1 MTDHILADMKLR
13 CNPLQGV
20 FFMSATIHTQDAS
33 VSSPVVLSHTD
44 QIPFLFSAIPYQLID
59 DEVFGDLK
67 GSHVKLILAID
78 RFRNLKLKQRKSDQM
93 LLSGWTIAISQQV
106 LADKCK
112 LRRPTVN
119 KLVEELIELG
129 LLEKEL
135 VGRSKKYRY
144 RLTFYDVTSKQV
156 WEMKS
161 NGIQDEEIHRMKQ
174 EIEELKQQIDDV
186 VETGSSCREN
196 EQTCVGNSDIH
207 IKDNLKDINIT
218 SSSYNS
224 KSGNQQQLE
233 FDQGVSGSSVIS
245 PNVSYDDDIREL
257 TEYWYLSKK
266 ARCYGHHHQ
275 YRLHN
280 FKGCVQDLIDHYQ
293 FDRQKSIEIL
303 KTCIELHSDTPDTPN
318 WYIKHHH
325 GLEYLNIA
333 MAQGANNPAMADGSS
348 LHQDAK
354 QQLHQYLRTYIQ
366 PLLRVGKP
374 LDLKDILDHVTI
386 RKPKLVQQLGTKQV
400 QYMVQDLLDITD

>member
-1 MTDHILADMKLR
+1 
-13 CNPLQGV
+13 
-20 FFMSATIHTQDAS
+20 MSTVRIQDAIA
-33 VSSPVVLSHTD
+33 SSPVSLSPAH

-78 RFRNLKLKQRKSDQM
+78 RFRNLKLKQRKSDQV

-112 LRRPTVN
+112 LQRPTVN

-135 VGRSKKYRY
+135 LGRSKKYRY
-144 RLTFYDVTSKQV
+144 RLTFYDVTSQQV
-156 WEMKS
+156 REMKS
-161 NGIQDEEIHRMKQ
+161 NRVEGIQDEEIQQLKQ
-174 EIEELKQQIDDV
+174 EIDELKQQIDNV
-186 VETGSSCREN
+186 VEDGSNCREN

-218 SSSYNS
+218 SSSHS
-224 KSGNQQQLE
+224 LKSENQQQLE
-233 FDQGVSGSSVIS
+233 FDQGASGSSVTS
-245 PNVSYDDDIREL
+245 ENASYGDDIREL

-275 YRLHN
+275 YRLQN

-303 KTCIELHSDTPDTPN
+303 KTCIELHVDTPDTPN
-318 WYIKHHH
+318 WYIKHHK
-325 GLEYLNIA
+325 GLEYLN
-333 MAQGANNPAMADGSS
+333 MAISRITVNTSTPVSDHESS
-348 LHQDAK
+348 RRIQD
-354 QQLHQYLRTYIQ
+354 YLRTYIL
-366 PLLRVGKP
+366 PLHKAGKVFTEKSILDRLKSRLGRDLEMMGEDVV
-374 LDLKDILDHVTI
+374 LDLVEQ
-386 RKPKLVQQLGTKQV
+386 VLGHG
-400 QYMVQDLLDITD
+400 Y